1 MVSHMPKLQVCW
13 VPDWPIFA
21 ARRELPSEITM
32 TTPLPAPPLMQTG
45 AHSAA
50 QASSSRK
57 TLIACSL
64 GNALEM
70 YDFTIYSFFLL
81 C

>member
-1 MVSHMPKLQVCW
+1 
-13 VPDWPIFA
+13 
-21 ARRELPSEITM
+21 M

-70 YDFTIYSFFLL
+70 YDFTIYSFFAVLIGKHFFPPSRRWL
-81 C
+81 RC

>member
-1 MVSHMPKLQVCW
+1 
-13 VPDWPIFA
+13 
-21 ARRELPSEITM
+21 M
-32 TTPLPAPPLMQTG
+32 TTPLPAPTLMQTG

-70 YDFTIYSFFLL
+70 YDFTIYSFFAVLIASISSPPSRRWL
-81 C
+81 RC